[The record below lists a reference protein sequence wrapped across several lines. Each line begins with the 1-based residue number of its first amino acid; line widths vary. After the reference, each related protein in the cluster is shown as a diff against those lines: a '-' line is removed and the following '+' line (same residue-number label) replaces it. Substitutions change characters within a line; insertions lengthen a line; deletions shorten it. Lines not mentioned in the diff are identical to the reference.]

1 MRLRKSSPQ
10 PSPAGRGGPRGVRA
24 RELAEVTLQRVVAE
38 PAARAAPGGRSSNPV
53 TLPISAASC
62 NLRNAIGGTVTVT
75 SPSTVET
82 APLRRLSSIDHSTS
96 ISRRAWTSS
105 SRRGSRPNAATPGP
119 YRLTPCRPGSRRHQ
133 TTLPSPPARPASNTA
148 LKPMAAAPASAATIS
163 CSRARGSPPP
173 GRTASI
179 WGMPSGS
186 ASGDRCCGWASAAD
200 PLDPGSQVRD
210 PGAIGFARGCRS
222 GGLGKKLDGGR
233 HSCVSSRP
241 YVHGMF

>member
-1 MRLRKSSPQ
+1 M
-10 PSPAGRGGPRGVRA
+10 A
-24 RELAEVTLQRVVAE
+24 RELGAEVTLQRVVAE
-38 PAARAAPGGRSSNPV
+38 PAARAAPGGRSSSPV

-62 NLRNAIGGTVTVT
+62 NLRDAMGGTVTLT

-179 WGMPSGS
+179 WGMPSASASRDRCMPAEPAPPIRSILARNSAIRARSVSRADAETAGS
-186 ASGDRCCGWASAAD
+186 AKSSMAGGIRASHLGHMFMVCSKLDRCT
-200 PLDPGSQVRD
+200 
-210 PGAIGFARGCRS
+210 RG
-222 GGLGKKLDGGR
+222 
-233 HSCVSSRP
+233 VN
-241 YVHGMF
+241 HGE